1 MRRPELRRH
10 LVLAL
15 LAFPVLAALGAL
27 GYMLIE
33 GWSLSDSLF
42 MAATTITTVGYGEVH
57 PLSEGGRLFTIAL
70 LLVGLAALWYTLSV
84 LVRVVLE
91 GELGLNWEARRME
104 RQISQLR
111 EHHIV
116 AGFGRVGRQTAL
128 ALRDLGHSVV
138 VIEEDAAVVHE
149 ALDNGYLVVEG
160 NATEDEIL
168 LQAGVGRAAGL
179 IAALGSDADNVFV
192 ILSARDLNATLPI
205 VARANAASAIPK
217 LTRAGATQVVSPYA
231 TAGRQM
237 ARLALRPGTVDF
249 IETLFQGT
257 SEALVVENV
266 HIESDSPLVGM
277 TARQLKE
284 RVRHAALIAVL
295 RDGAVISPPGPD
307 FAFASGDELAVVGA
321 EAHLRRLEDFS
332 QSTARKPVPGSEHG
346 G

>member
-1 MRRPELRRH
+1 MLAQEARMRRPELRRH
-10 LVLAL
+10 MVLAL
-15 LAFPVLAALGAL
+15 LTFPVLAAIGAL

-70 LLVGLAALWYTLSV
+70 LLVGLAAVWYTLSV

-104 RQISQLR
+104 RQIAQMR
-111 EHHIV
+111 DHHIV
-116 AGFGRVGRQTAL
+116 TGFGRVGRQTAL
-128 ALRDLGHSVV
+128 ALRDLGHQVV
-138 VIEEDAAVVHE
+138 IIEEDAATVRE
-149 ALDNGYLVVEG
+149 ALDDGYLVVAG

-168 LQAGVGRAAGL
+168 LQAGVTRAAAL

-192 ILSARDLNATLPI
+192 ILSARDLNASLSI
-205 VARANAASAIPK
+205 VARANTTGAIPK

-231 TAGRQM
+231 TASRQM

-257 SEALVVENV
+257 SDALVVENV
-266 HIESDSPLVGM
+266 RIEPGSPLVGM
-277 TARQLKE
+277 TARQLRE

-295 RDGAVISPPGPD
+295 RDGEAISPLGLD
-307 FAFASGDELAVVGA
+307 FALAAGDEIAAVGT

-332 QSTARKPVPGSEHG
+332 QARTG
-346 G
+346 

>member
-10 LVLAL
+10 MVLAL
-15 LAFPVLAALGAL
+15 LTFPVLAAIGAF

-70 LLVGLAALWYTLSV
+70 LLVGLSAVWYTLSV

-104 RQISQLR
+104 RQIAQMR
-111 EHHIV
+111 DHHIV
-116 AGFGRVGRQTAL
+116 TGFGRVGRQTAL
-128 ALRDLGHSVV
+128 ALRDLGHQVV
-138 VIEEDAAVVHE
+138 IIEEDAATIRE
-149 ALDNGYLVVEG
+149 ALDDGYLVVAG

-168 LQAGVGRAAGL
+168 LQAGVTRAAAL
-179 IAALGSDADNVFV
+179 ITALGSDADNVFV
-192 ILSARDLNATLPI
+192 ILSARDLNASLSI
-205 VARANAASAIPK
+205 VARANTTGAIPK

-231 TAGRQM
+231 TASRQM

-257 SEALVVENV
+257 SDALVVENV
-266 HIESDSPLVGM
+266 RIEPDSPLVGM
-277 TARQLKE
+277 TARQLRE
-284 RVRHAALIAVL
+284 HVRHAALIAVL
-295 RDGAVISPPGPD
+295 RDGEAISPLGLD
-307 FAFASGDELAVVGA
+307 FAFASGDEIAAVGT

-332 QSTARKPVPGSEHG
+332 QARAG
-346 G
+346 

>member
-1 MRRPELRRH
+1 MARRPDLRRH
-10 LVLAL
+10 FLFSL
-15 LAFPVLAALGAL
+15 LTFPALAAIGAL

-70 LLVGLAALWYTLSV
+70 LLVGVAAVWYTLSV

-104 RQISQLR
+104 RQIAQMR
-111 EHHIV
+111 DHHIV

-128 ALRDLGHSVV
+128 ALRDLGHHVV
-138 VIEEDAAVVHE
+138 IIEEDAAAVHD
-149 ALDNGYLVVEG
+149 ALDDGYLVVEG

-168 LQAGVGRAAGL
+168 LQAGVTRAAGL

-192 ILSARDLNATLPI
+192 ILSARDLNAALPI

-217 LTRAGATQVVSPYA
+217 LTRAGATQVISPYA

-266 HIESDSPLVGM
+266 RIEPDSPLVGM

-295 RDGAVISPPGPD
+295 RDGEAISPPGPD
-307 FAFASGDELAVVGA
+307 FAFVSGDEIAAVGT
-321 EAHLRRLEDFS
+321 EAHLRRLENFS
-332 QSTARKPVPGSEHG
+332 QAADRKPGNS
-346 G
+346 